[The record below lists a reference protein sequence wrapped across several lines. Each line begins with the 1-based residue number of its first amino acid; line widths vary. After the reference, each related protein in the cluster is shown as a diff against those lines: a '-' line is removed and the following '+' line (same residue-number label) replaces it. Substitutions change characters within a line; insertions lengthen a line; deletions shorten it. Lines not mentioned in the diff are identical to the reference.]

1 MAGKYVDDISLT
13 DEEIKNVEYPTRGQ
27 QSSNLWWEYGRK
39 KLTASNFYIAAA
51 NKVEPVKTIICLI
64 LLLTHL
70 K

>member
-13 DEEIKNVEYPTRGQ
+13 DEEIKNVEYSTRGQ
-27 QSSNLWWEYGRK
+27 QSSNLWWEYRRE
-39 KLTASNFYIAAA
+39 KLTASNFYIAAV

>member
-13 DEEIKNVEYPTRGQ
+13 DEEIKNVEYSTRGQ
-27 QSSNLWWEYGRK
+27 QSSNLWWEYRRE
-39 KLTASNFYIAAA
+39 KLTASNFYIAAV
-51 NKVEPVKTIICLI
+51 NKVEPVKTIIYLI